1 MPPRRWGKA
10 RLKTEGGEVISHDV
24 CEHPEE
30 STRDVKPKPALTDQQ
45 FDPCDGVSKSLN
57 LKGSMKE
64 NMETMRR
71 YRFKE
76 WGELHD
82 VLLSS
87 VGQLPAP
94 ALSDAAVEY
103 RLQLRAHWLKRQ
115 GYSQANTAQEIK
127 KPVGWVGHTWQQSVE
142 KIPRPRDVA
151 KYISLYEQK
160 MLKAGI
166 EPFKPPS
173 LHRQYAPSSAGVYEE
188 CAAAF
193 PWQQAVLR
201 KRNYETG
208 EVTITNTAS
217 SRQDCCFPTLR
228 TGLPRVDSV
237 IDRVRQD
244 FDIRDPGAYL
254 MCNWYPDGNTNI
266 APHQHDFWSAIL
278 CFGASRVFML
288 DNEPLLLN
296 SGDLLV
302 FGTQKHSVPRM
313 PDVQEGRISVAIFW
327 YPERTAADGSFKITL
342 DPALAE
348 TALANDFMAKAIAV
362 EAARAA
368 SQVQLDVGGRGVGKY
383 EEEHVGSDEEGEIP
397 GFLSEDR
404 LVAIALK
411 LSMVEQ

>member
-10 RLKTEGGEVISHDV
+10 RAPTVGGEKSISGACEHLEGPTKAVDPRQGLTNQHFQNDGISKGLLLRENKESMQRCRYKEGGE
-24 CEHPEE
+24 
-30 STRDVKPKPALTDQQ
+30 
-45 FDPCDGVSKSLN
+45 
-57 LKGSMKE
+57 
-64 NMETMRR
+64 
-71 YRFKE
+71 
-76 WGELHD
+76 LHEII
-82 VLLSS
+82 LSS

-103 RLQLRAHWLKRQ
+103 RFQLRAHWLKRQ
-115 GYSQANTAQEIK
+115 GYSQADTAQKIK
-127 KPVGWVGHTWQQSVE
+127 RPVGWVGHTWQQSVE
-142 KIPRPRDVA
+142 QIPRPRDVA
-151 KYISLYEQK
+151 KYISLHEQK

-166 EPFKPPS
+166 EPFRLPS
-173 LHRQYAPSSAGVYEE
+173 LRRRYAKSCVGVYEA

-217 SRQDCCFPTLR
+217 SRQDCTFPTLK
-228 TGLPRVDSV
+228 TGVPQVDSV

-244 FDIRDPGAYL
+244 FDIKDPGAYL
-254 MCNWYPDGNTNI
+254 MCNWYPDGQTNI
-266 APHQHDFWSAIL
+266 APHSHDFWSAIL

-296 SGDLLV
+296 NGDLLV

-327 YPERTAADGSFKITL
+327 YPERTVADGSFTISL
-342 DPALAE
+342 DPSLAE
-348 TALANDFMAKAIAV
+348 AALANDFLAEAIAMQ
-362 EAARAA
+362 AAQGA
-368 SQVQLDVGGRGVGKY
+368 SQVQLDLGGRGVGKF
-383 EEEHVGSDEEGEIP
+383 EEELAGSDEEG

-404 LVAIALK
+404 LVAIALR
-411 LSMVEQ
+411 LSMEEQ